1 MSEFTTIKGS
11 NSYRGSSIWEQGVV
25 HNVVSVE
32 LPTTA
37 LQTGDITW
45 LLYVPEGAIIVDGY
59 VKADDLDGSGGTSLA
74 YNIGDSTT
82 TNLFFANTTT
92 GQAAGASSILD
103 SARFTKFASA
113 TRIKMTVATT
123 AETAVAGTL
132 VFGLSYII
140 DSDGETNVATGETPI
155 TITA

>member
-11 NSYRGSSIWEQGVV
+11 NSYRGSSTWEQDVV

-45 LLYVPEGAIIVDGY
+45 LLYVPEGAIIVDGF
-59 VKADDLDGSGGTSLA
+59 VKADDLDGGTSLA

-82 TNLFFANTTT
+82 TNLFFSNTTT
-92 GQAAGASSILD
+92 GQAAGASAILD
-103 SARFTKFASA
+103 ASRFTKCAAA

-123 AETAVAGTL
+123 AQTAASGTL

-140 DSDGETNVATGETPI
+140 DSEGETNVATGETPI

>member
-11 NSYRGSSIWEQGVV
+11 NSYRGSSTWEQDVV

-45 LLYVPEGAIIVDGY
+45 LLYVPEGAIIVDGF
-59 VKADDLDGSGGTSLA
+59 VKADDLDGGTSLA

-82 TNLFFANTTT
+82 TNLFFADTTT
-92 GQAAGASSILD
+92 GQSAGSSAIT
-103 SARFTKFASA
+103 STARYTKFASVSSA
-113 TRIKMTVATT
+113 LICSALAASISRGILTVIFT
-123 AETAVAGTL
+123 
-132 VFGLSYII
+132 
-140 DSDGETNVATGETPI
+140 
-155 TITA
+155 